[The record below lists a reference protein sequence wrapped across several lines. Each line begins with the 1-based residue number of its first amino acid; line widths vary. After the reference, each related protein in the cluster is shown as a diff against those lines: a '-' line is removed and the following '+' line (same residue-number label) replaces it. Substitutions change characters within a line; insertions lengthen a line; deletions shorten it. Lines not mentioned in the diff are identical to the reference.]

1 MSATFRGTARRTA
14 LSSEPSKSEQ
24 RAPGWPEGWWR
35 IMETR
40 IGIIPLPVHLLLLAA
55 VLYFLVVGKMP
66 VEINVMIAV
75 LAVFGFTCGQLGK
88 RIPVLKAQITGSV
101 DVSHIAAAGMT
112 AVAL

>member
-1 MSATFRGTARRTA
+1 
-14 LSSEPSKSEQ
+14 
-24 RAPGWPEGWWR
+24 
-35 IMETR
+35 
-40 IGIIPLPVHLLLLAA
+40 
-55 VLYFLVVGKMP
+55 
-66 VEINVMIAV
+66 MIAV